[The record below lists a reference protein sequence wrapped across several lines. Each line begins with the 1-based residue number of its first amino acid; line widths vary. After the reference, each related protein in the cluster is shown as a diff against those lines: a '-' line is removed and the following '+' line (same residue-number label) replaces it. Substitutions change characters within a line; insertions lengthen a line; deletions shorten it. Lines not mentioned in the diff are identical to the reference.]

1 MTVTR
6 IRYVL
11 TKNTKYWNKN
21 LFRLPKQSKNFKAAT
36 KSLNSSFK
44 SSVSKSM
51 MASKSEDAGTNEDS
65 KEILAEA
72 ICDIFSQAIKI
83 PLLVAE
89 TGDNKDE
96 ENVVSCRN
104 RNMV

>member
-1 MTVTR
+1 MT
-6 IRYVL
+6 
-11 TKNTKYWNKN
+11 
-21 LFRLPKQSKNFKAAT
+21 KQSKNFKAAT

-51 MASKSEDAGTNEDS
+51 MASKSEDAGTNGED

-83 PLLVAE
+83 PMLVAE
-89 TGDNKDE
+89 TEDDKHK
-96 ENVVSCRN
+96 ENVSCRN
-104 RNMV
+104 RNMVECELDSLVSNQLSNSQF